1 MVEFEHYPNAPGGAS
16 KTFQLK
22 PEKFTAT
29 MDFPL
34 TSHKTGIRIKL
45 GKVKVTQLPVNCNIA
60 TTGHKLQ
67 GMSKDSLIIN
77 SWGYGF
83 ENWVYVVLLRVR
95 TRAGL
100 IINAKLDL
108 RKKFKVPEKLVKF
121 EERMKAK
128 ETKYLDDCHK
138 LAFQN

>member
-1 MVEFEHYPNAPGGAS
+1 
-16 KTFQLK
+16 
-22 PEKFTAT
+22 

-83 ENWVYVVLLRVR
+83 ENWVFVVLSRVW

-100 IINAKLDL
+100 LLNVQLDL
-108 RKKFKVPEKLVKF
+108 HKKFKVPEKLLKF
-121 EERMKAK
+121 EERMKAR
-128 ETKYLDDCHK
+128 ENKYLDEYHK
-138 LAFQN
+138 LAF

>member
-1 MVEFEHYPNAPGGAS
+1 
-16 KTFQLK
+16 
-22 PEKFTAT
+22 

-45 GKVKVTQLPVNCNIA
+45 GKVKVTELPVNCNTA
-60 TTGHKLQ
+60 TTGHKLN

-83 ENWVYVVLLRVR
+83 ENWVYVVLSRVR

-100 IINAKLDL
+100 VINEKLDL

-128 ETKYLDDCHK
+128 ETKYLDDYHK
-138 LAFQN
+138 LAFQS